1 MVSHFNSHLFD
12 ETRTSM
18 QLLHPRFG
26 PKTCFVI
33 KESNLAEGAKVNIMR
48 REKWKKKILIVQY
61 CITILAAH
69 YLLIKA
75 PFDEIMLAFKGK

>member
-1 MVSHFNSHLFD
+1 MLLENMVSHFNSHLFD

-48 REKWKKKILIVQY
+48 REK
-61 CITILAAH
+61 
-69 YLLIKA
+69 
-75 PFDEIMLAFKGK
+75 